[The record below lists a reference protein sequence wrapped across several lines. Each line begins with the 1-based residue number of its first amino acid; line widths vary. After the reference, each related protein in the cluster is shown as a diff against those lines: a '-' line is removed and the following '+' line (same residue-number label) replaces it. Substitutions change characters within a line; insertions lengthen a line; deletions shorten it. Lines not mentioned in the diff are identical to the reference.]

1 MPYLPMLEGWEVYDY
16 TAILLMAIL
25 AAMGVGLLIVWLIDA
40 LSYVCKKD
48 KKWKTSLN

>member
-40 LSYVCKKD
+40 YRMFVKRIRNGKRR
-48 KKWKTSLN
+48 